1 MFLPLAL
8 SALSLSAQNSP
19 TNALP
24 PLVPAYGEIP
34 PTFWEQHGNAIL
46 IIGLGLIALA
56 GAVTWVILRP
66 QPPVVVPPE
75 VLARE
80 TLAKLRRQ
88 PENGQVLSE
97 ISQTLRR
104 YLLAAFRLPAGERTT
119 SEFCAT
125 LAGSEKVGAELAQAV
140 ASFLRESDQR
150 KFAPVN
156 AAAPFEAASR
166 ALEIIDQAELR
177 AKQSMIPTLSQT

>member
-1 MFLPLAL
+1 MFRSLAFFA
-8 SALSLSAQNSP
+8 SSLSAQNSP

-24 PLVPAYGEIP
+24 PLAPAYGEIP

-46 IIGLGLIALA
+46 IIGFVLIALA
-56 GAVTWVILRP
+56 GALVWIFLRP

-75 VLARE
+75 VVARE
-80 TLAKLRRQ
+80 ILAKLRRQ

-97 ISQTLRR
+97 VSQTLRR
-104 YLLAAFRLPAGERTT
+104 YLLAAFGFPAGEWTT
-119 SEFCAT
+119 SEFCAA
-125 LAGSEKVGAELAQAV
+125 LAGSEKVGAQLAQAV
-140 ASFLRESDQR
+140 AGFLRECDQR

-166 ALEIIDQAELR
+166 ALELIGQAELR
-177 AKQSMIPTLSQT
+177 AKQSMTATPKS